1 MTRISGLVAAGA
13 RFLGDRLGHDSLPIR
28 LLRPAYERVLARL
41 SGKRGLPW
49 SVNGVPCRIHYQLR
63 DRIPR
68 EYEEGA
74 ARFLSA
80 HVRSGE
86 LCLDVG
92 ANVGAYVIQLAHW
105 SRPDG
110 RVIAFEPNPAAAEL
124 LERHLRFN
132 DLTHRVEVVRAAV
145 GDVPGTA
152 VLHAA
157 GADGRGRL
165 NHANPELAGQTKPG
179 TVPVTTLDAYCTK
192 HGVRPNWILIDIEGF
207 EIAALSGGWHTL
219 TAPPRP
225 GIVVEMHPSVWHL
238 SGTTRAAAEAL
249 FDNLGV
255 SPVPLSGQIDPCA
268 EHGLVYLAETANV

>member
-13 RFLGDRLGHDSLPIR
+13 RFLGDRLGHDSLAIR
-28 LLRPAYERVLARL
+28 FLRPAYERVLARL
-41 SGKRGLPW
+41 SGERGLPW
-49 SVNGVPCRIHYQLR
+49 SINGVPCRIHYQLR

-68 EYEEGA
+68 EYEVGA
-74 ARFLSA
+74 ARFLGA
-80 HVRSGE
+80 HVRPGE

-132 DLTHRVEVVRAAV
+132 DLAHRVEVVRAAV

-165 NHANPELAGQTKPG
+165 NQPNPELAGQTKPAN
-179 TVPVTTLDAYCTK
+179 VRVTTLDAFCTT

-207 EIAALSGGWHTL
+207 EIAALSGGWQTL
-219 TAPPRP
+219 TARPRP

-249 FDNLGV
+249 FGDLGV
-255 SPVPLSGQIDPCA
+255 SPVPLSGQTDPYA
-268 EHGLVYLAETANV
+268 EHGLVHLAEAAKV